1 MIKVKL
7 SAYLEREG
15 ITVYQLAQRV
25 EGLSPKSVYTY
36 ANGTRNPSLDSL
48 DKLVTA
54 LRELTDKPVEVSDLL
69 EYQQE
74 DRAQGRDAKPSTW
87 QTLAGLCT
95 DPDAPRDMSLNHD
108 RYLDEALAE
117 EYRRSVKR

>member
-1 MIKVKL
+1 VIKVKL

-48 DKLVTA
+48 DKLVAA

-69 EYQQE
+69 EYQHE
-74 DRAQGRDAKPSTW
+74 GRLQGQDSELSTW
-87 QTLAGLCT
+87 QTLAGLAT
-95 DPDAPRDMSLNHD
+95 DPDAPQDMSLNHD
-108 RYLDEALAE
+108 KYLDESIAE